1 MFGGWVGEEAWCRCR
16 RLALSRQR
24 KWQEPLADGLACMF
38 LMPVALVDAPELPH
52 QSARGSTPN
61 MASSNDIPNLK
72 TLLGT
77 RRGTGFGRGRG
88 RGGIGSSAEE
98 KEQLRDDAVRGTD
111 QDAAGSR
118 VSCVE
123 LGYLYD
129 PYAKLF
135 ATHPATIRLPLLN
148 RGRIYALLKTQL
160 LMRAGSYVRTAAID
174 RLVTQFLLTYPS
186 SAKQIVSLGAGT
198 DTRFFRLMD
207 SYPDIRLIYHEI
219 DFPTNTV
226 SKVACIQNQPLLYR
240 KLLKIPS
247 TSTKYYSETYNIH
260 AFDLRSLANAT
271 EETPLPEIPNLDPN
285 IPTLILSEMC
295 LVYLEAP
302 TVQSIVS
309 SLLTHYLQPTTP
321 ASLVLYEPILP
332 QDAFGRTMISNLQTR
347 NIVLPTLTTY
357 PGLDD
362 QRARLHGYGFTAA
375 KAADTLQIWRG
386 WVDQEEKERIARIE
400 FLDEVEELELLL
412 RHYCVAWAWRDGE
425 SDMFSKAWADVGE

>member
-1 MFGGWVGEEAWCRCR
+1 
-16 RLALSRQR
+16 
-24 KWQEPLADGLACMF
+24 
-38 LMPVALVDAPELPH
+38 
-52 QSARGSTPN
+52 
-61 MASSNDIPNLK
+61 
-72 TLLGT
+72 
-77 RRGTGFGRGRG
+77 
-88 RGGIGSSAEE
+88 
-98 KEQLRDDAVRGTD
+98 
-111 QDAAGSR
+111 
-118 VSCVE
+118 
-123 LGYLYD
+123 
-129 PYAKLF
+129 
-135 ATHPATIRLPLLN
+135 
-148 RGRIYALLKTQL
+148 LKTQL

-375 KAADTLQIWRG
+375 KAADTLQIWRS
-386 WVDQEEKERIARIE
+386 WVDPEEKERIARIE